1 MPQQV
6 GIIAVRRR
14 GESLRICLMRRKRSK
29 AWAIPKGFIDRGA
42 TPQEAA
48 LNEAWEE
55 VGLSGEIL
63 GGPVGK
69 YVYSKYDS
77 RLTVAVFVMKV
88 RTAHRSWDEMDYR
101 ERAWVSP
108 KDARA
113 LLADHPVRPLLTVAL
128 RQFQRRDRPHV
139 RRKRTS
145 SRR

>member
-14 GESLRICLMRRKRSK
+14 GESLQICLMRRKRSK

-42 TPQEAA
+42 TAQEAA

-63 GGPVGK
+63 GDPVGK
-69 YVYSKYDS
+69 YVYSKYES

-101 ERAWVSP
+101 ERVWASP

-113 LLADHPVRPLLTVAL
+113 LLAEHPVRPLLTVAL
-128 RQFQRRDRPHV
+128 RQFQRRDRSPV